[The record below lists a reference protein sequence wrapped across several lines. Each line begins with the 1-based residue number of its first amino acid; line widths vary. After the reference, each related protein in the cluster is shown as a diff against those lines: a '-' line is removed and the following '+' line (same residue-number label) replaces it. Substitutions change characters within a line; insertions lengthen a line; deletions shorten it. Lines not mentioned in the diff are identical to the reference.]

1 MLDGVAR
8 HHRNADGT
16 SKFHT
21 YRTFFEQ
28 AAAGTLPNFV
38 WIAPNGTTM
47 DHPCEDVAKGERLL
61 KDIYQAIRSSPQWNR
76 TMFAV
81 LYDDAGGIYDHVVPP
96 HKDVP
101 ADESPC
107 NVGNPP
113 EAGYSNTAPHP
124 DGARLLNDEERQR
137 ALDGR
142 WKGRTREGGAPIPTD
157 GTTFAL
163 LNTFGGQ
170 ADLISFAYTHAPP
183 GFTTGGDGCGAG
195 VPPAGQACGDWLRTG
210 YTEGSDSLPYEF
222 HHLVVE
228 GAGPLTFQLRE
239 SFPADK
245 PTHHGWLT
253 YATPREPLVR
263 LSRSWSDDCPSL
275 LIRLLLQDGYEF
287 LHSNGTKEEAMIV
300 EFVVSNQKQGEYK
313 MVNLGKA
320 GDRRNP
326 AANPPSYISF
336 HSVGRSNWVCSVAPT
351 HRPWKDADAMTVEL
365 WKPGVPAPAAPAPS
379 PTPCAKRF
387 DFRRLGLRT
396 SAMLISPWIPK
407 GTVFQEPKGPYNT
420 SQFELTS
427 VPSTVKTLCKLV
439 MLSRFGCCPSR

>member
-1 MLDGVAR
+1 MSTGIADNILWNQCGGSKATFPPMTIYDNLYLGNRSFGFYINTTRPDTWEIVGGGWAEDKHGANCKRALGHCVSFCKLMRMLIADPDVMLDGVAR
-8 HHRNADGT
+8 HHRNSDGT
-16 SKFHT
+16 SRFHT

-61 KDIYQAIRSSPQWNR
+61 KDIYEAVRSSPQWNR

-81 LYDDAGGIYDHVVPP
+81 VYDDAGGIYDHVVPP

-113 EAGYSNTAPHP
+113 EAGYSNDAPHP

-170 ADLISFAYTHAPP
+170 ANLVSFAYTDAPP
-183 GFTTGGDGCGAG
+183 GFKTGGNCGAG
-195 VPPAGQACGDWLRTG
+195 VPAPGQDCGDWLRTG
-210 YTEGSDSLPYEF
+210 YTKGSDGAPYEF
-222 HHLVVE
+222 HHILVE

-239 SFPADK
+239 SFPAGK
-245 PTHHGWLT
+245 PTHRGWLT
-253 YATPREPLVR
+253 YATPRGPL
-263 LSRSWSDDCPSL
+263 PGP
-275 LIRLLLQDGYEF
+275 Q
-287 LHSNGTKEEAMIV
+287 
-300 EFVVSNQKQGEYK
+300 
-313 MVNLGKA
+313 
-320 GDRRNP
+320 
-326 AANPPSYISF
+326 
-336 HSVGRSNWVCSVAPT
+336 VC
-351 HRPWKDADAMTVEL
+351 
-365 WKPGVPAPAAPAPS
+365 
-379 PTPCAKRF
+379 
-387 DFRRLGLRT
+387 
-396 SAMLISPWIPK
+396 
-407 GTVFQEPKGPYNT
+407 FQ
-420 SQFELTS
+420 
-427 VPSTVKTLCKLV
+427 
-439 MLSRFGCCPSR
+439 M

>member
-1 MLDGVAR
+1 MFNKFYSAGPTASTPNHLFTQAATSCGIADNILWNQCGGYKATYPPMTIYDNLYLGNRSFGFYINTTKPDTWEIVDGGWAEDKHGANYPDVMLDGVAR

-113 EAGYSNTAPHP
+113 EAGYSNNAPHP

-183 GFTTGGDGCGAG
+183 GFRTGGDGCGAG
-195 VPPAGQACGDWLRTG
+195 VPPVGQSCGDWLRTG

-222 HHLVVE
+222 HHIVVE

-263 LSRSWSDDCPSL
+263 LSRSWSDDFPPDSL
-275 LIRLLLQDGYEF
+275 VAARTATSF
-287 LHSNGTKEEAMIV
+287 CTATARK
-300 EFVVSNQKQGEYK
+300 K
-313 MVNLGKA
+313 
-320 GDRRNP
+320 RR
-326 AANPPSYISF
+326 
-336 HSVGRSNWVCSVAPT
+336 
-351 HRPWKDADAMTVEL
+351 
-365 WKPGVPAPAAPAPS
+365 
-379 PTPCAKRF
+379 
-387 DFRRLGLRT
+387 
-396 SAMLISPWIPK
+396 
-407 GTVFQEPKGPYNT
+407 
-420 SQFELTS
+420 
-427 VPSTVKTLCKLV
+427 
-439 MLSRFGCCPSR
+439 

>member
-1 MLDGVAR
+1 MLDGIAR

-61 KDIYQAIRSSPQWNR
+61 KDIYEAIRSSPQWNR

-81 LYDDAGGIYDHVVPP
+81 LCKIAMIACISSAKHQLMSFWCGCMCTDDDAGGIYDHVVPP

-113 EAGYSNTAPHP
+113 GPGYSNDAPHP

-142 WKGRTREGGAPIPTD
+142 WQGRTREGGAPIPTD

-170 ADLISFAYTHAPP
+170 ANLVSFAYTDAPP
-183 GFTTGGDGCGAG
+183 GFTQGGDCGSG
-195 VPPAGQACGDWLRTG
+195 VPKAGQDCGDWLRTG
-210 YTEGSDSLPYEF
+210 YTAGSDSLPLEF
-222 HHLVVE
+222 HHVSVE

-239 SFPADK
+239 SFPVDK

-263 LSRSWSDDCPSL
+263 CSRS
-275 LIRLLLQDGYEF
+275 
-287 LHSNGTKEEAMIV
+287 
-300 EFVVSNQKQGEYK
+300 
-313 MVNLGKA
+313 
-320 GDRRNP
+320 
-326 AANPPSYISF
+326 
-336 HSVGRSNWVCSVAPT
+336 
-351 HRPWKDADAMTVEL
+351 
-365 WKPGVPAPAAPAPS
+365 
-379 PTPCAKRF
+379 
-387 DFRRLGLRT
+387 
-396 SAMLISPWIPK
+396 
-407 GTVFQEPKGPYNT
+407 
-420 SQFELTS
+420 
-427 VPSTVKTLCKLV
+427 
-439 MLSRFGCCPSR
+439 